1 MNNFNL
7 HNEPKIKSG
16 FIIPDNYFE
25 NLSNNL
31 QSKLVEAPIKVIS
44 LTDRI
49 AKNKTWIA
57 STAAVLLI
65 SISALFYS
73 NNQSNNNQ
81 KYAAELENYITN
93 HPAYSDDD
101 IVNLLNTN
109 EIKEIQ
115 FDSKLNTETIE
126 NQLLENTDFEQIIT
140 N

>member
-7 HNEPKIKSG
+7 HNEPKINPG
-16 FIIPDNYFE
+16 FIIPANYFE
-25 NLSNNL
+25 NLSRNL
-31 QSKLVEAPIKVIS
+31 QPKLVVAPIKVIS

-49 AKNKTWIA
+49 AKNKSWIM
-57 STAAVLLI
+57 TAAALLLI
-65 SISALFYS
+65 SISSLLYS

-81 KYAAELENYITN
+81 KYTAELENYITN
-93 HPAYSDDD
+93 HPTYSDDD